1 MRHLL
6 TAALAALMA
15 ATFFFVH
22 DWAFITLSGPHLG
35 GWSVTAL
42 IALIAMV
49 GTGLLLGVLVSARNI
64 SPLASALPGAVLLGW
79 SALLIFGPSKLYK
92 VSSPAPGVLGAGFS
106 QVLLYGVAAVLG
118 AAMIGPAL
126 VPSRWRRGS
135 GDGALAAT
143 ARAATAR
150 AAGRARVPGSIAF
163 AAAVAIVLFF
173 ADGWAIQTITGR
185 VAPGEGLVSAH
196 NVAAFGLLAATGLLL
211 GALLALQRVS
221 PLAGGLPG
229 VVLIAWSALAAFD
242 HGDALRLVP
251 LQHHSFGQGF
261 TDMLLEG
268 LAAVLGAVLIA
279 PLLIPL
285 ASRLRWRGAASEA
298 VPAGDPTAAEVT
310 G

>member
-15 ATFFFVH
+15 ATFFFAH
-22 DWAFITLSGPHLG
+22 DWAFITLSGPG
-35 GWSVTAL
+35 VGRWSFTAL

-49 GTGLLLGVLVSARNI
+49 GTGLLLGVLVSARSI

-79 SALLIFGPSKLYK
+79 SALLIFGPSKVYK
-92 VSSPAPGVLGAGFS
+92 VSSAAHGVLGAGFS

-118 AAMIGPAL
+118 AAMIGPVF

-135 GDGALAAT
+135 AAS
-143 ARAATAR
+143 A
-150 AAGRARVPGSIAF
+150 AAGRAGVAGSIVF
-163 AAAVAIVLFF
+163 AAAVAIALFF
-173 ADGWAIQTITGR
+173 ADGWAIERITGR
-185 VAPGEGLVSAH
+185 VAPGQGLVSEH

-211 GALLALQRVS
+211 GVLLALHRVS

-229 VVLIAWSALAAFD
+229 IVLLAWSALAAFD
-242 HGDALRLVP
+242 HADGLRIVP
-251 LQHHSFGQGF
+251 LQHQAFGQGF
-261 TDMLLEG
+261 EDMLLEG
-268 LAAVLGAVLIA
+268 LAAVLGAVLIT

-285 ASRLRWRGAASEA
+285 VSRFRWRRAVSGA
-298 VPAGDPTAAEVT
+298 VQAGDPSPAEVT

>member
-64 SPLASALPGAVLLGW
+64 SPLASALPGVVLLGW
-79 SALLIFGPSKLYK
+79 SALLIFGPSKVYK

-126 VPSRWRRGS
+126 VPSRWRRGN
-135 GDGALAAT
+135 GDGAPAT
-143 ARAATAR
+143 AAR
-150 AAGRARVPGSIAF
+150 AAGRARVSGSIVF
-163 AAAVAIVLFF
+163 AAAVAVVLFF

-298 VPAGDPTAAEVT
+298 VQAGDPSAAEVT